1 MQLYSVERRVSQP
14 IEGHAA
20 SFARFKMEGNPEAS
34 NLFSFAVRPANAQGN
49 TGKLH
54 IIEVGSPPQGNQPYP
69 KKAVDIFFA
78 PEAANDFP
86 VAMQVGKLCSWWA

>member
-1 MQLYSVERRVSQP
+1 MGSMQLYSVERRVSQP

-20 SFARFKMEGNPEAS
+20 AFARFKLEGNAEAS
-34 NLFSFAVRPANAQGN
+34 NLFTFSVRPANSQGN

-54 IIEVGSPPQGNQPYP
+54 IIEVGTPPQGNQPYP

-78 PEAANDFP
+78 PESANDFP
-86 VAMQVGKLCSWWA
+86 VAMQVRL

>member
-20 SFARFKMEGNPEAS
+20 SFARFKLEGNTEPS

-54 IIEVGSPPQGNQPYP
+54 IIEVGTPPQGNQPYP
-69 KKAVDIFFA
+69 KKAIDVIFA

-86 VAMQVGKLCSWWA
+86 VAMQVCPTP